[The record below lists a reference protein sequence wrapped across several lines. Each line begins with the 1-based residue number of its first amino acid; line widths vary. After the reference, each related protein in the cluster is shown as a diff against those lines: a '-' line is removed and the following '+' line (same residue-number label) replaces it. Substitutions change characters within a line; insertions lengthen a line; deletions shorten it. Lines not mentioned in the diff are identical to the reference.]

1 MSYKQYFVYL
11 MTNFTRTVLYTGVS
25 NSLERRVWQH
35 KHGAVAGFTKKYK
48 CTNLVYFEAYAEIDQ
63 AIAREKQIKGWIR
76 AKKNA
81 LVNSTNPGWKDLAA
95 DWYEAPERVL
105 RSAQDDTVP

>member
-11 MTNFTRTVLYTGVS
+11 MTNFSRTVLYTGVS

-35 KHGAVAGFTKKYK
+35 KNGAFDGFTKKYK
-48 CTNLVYFEAYAEIDQ
+48 CTNLVYFEDYTEIDQ

-81 LVNSTNPGWKDLAA
+81 LVNSTNPEWKDLAA
-95 DWYEAPERVL
+95 DWYSAPEKVL
-105 RSAQDDTVP
+105 RSAQDDTTP